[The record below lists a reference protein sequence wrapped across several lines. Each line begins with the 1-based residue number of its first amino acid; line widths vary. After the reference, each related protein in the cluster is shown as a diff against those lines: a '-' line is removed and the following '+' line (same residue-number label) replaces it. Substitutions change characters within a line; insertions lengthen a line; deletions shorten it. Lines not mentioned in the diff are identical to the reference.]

1 MKIYSR
7 TFGGVVFDIFNYV
20 FFTLLVVL
28 CLYPFWYMFVYSIS
42 EPSLAAKGV
51 TLLPRGFTL
60 FNYKKVMELKGI
72 YNAFF
77 ISVIRTVI
85 GTALSVFLN
94 ALLGYLFSRTEMP
107 GRKILYR
114 MLLLTMYI
122 SGGLIP
128 YYLIIK
134 NYGLLN
140 NFMVYIIPGAIAA
153 FNVILIKTFI
163 ESLPDSLQES
173 AMLDGAGYFTIFTK
187 IVMPLCL
194 PIIATIAVFSAVSN
208 WNSWFDNYMFISSE
222 KLNTLQLTLY
232 EYLNEAQTLARLL
245 QESGNIEDYKKTMQR
260 SLTPRG
266 VQITITM
273 ITTIPIMLVYPYMQR
288 FFIKGIMVGAIK
300 G

>member
-1 MKIYSR
+1 MKIYGR
-7 TFGGVVFDIFNYV
+7 TLGGTVFDIVNYA
-20 FFTLLVVL
+20 FFALLIIL
-28 CLYPFWYMFVYSIS
+28 CLYPFWYMLVYSIS
-42 EPSLAAKGV
+42 EPSLAAKGI
-51 TLLPRGFTL
+51 TLFPRGFTL
-60 FNYKKVMELKGI
+60 FNYKKVMELEGI

-77 ISVIRTVI
+77 ISVMRTVT

-107 GRKILYR
+107 GRKFLYR
-114 MLLLTMYI
+114 MLLVTMYV

-128 YYLIIK
+128 YYLVIK

-140 NFMVYIIPGAIAA
+140 NFFVYIIPGAIAA

-173 AMLDGAGYFTIFTK
+173 AMLDGAGYFTIFSK
-187 IVMPLCL
+187 IIMPLCL
-194 PIIATIAVFSAVSN
+194 PIIATIAVFSAVGN
-208 WNSWFDNYMFISSE
+208 WNSWFDNYIFVSSDN
-222 KLNTLQLTLY
+222 LRTLQLTLY

-245 QESGNIEDYKKTMQR
+245 QESGNIEDYKRTMEK

-266 VQITITM
+266 VQITVTM
-273 ITTIPIMLVYPYMQR
+273 ITTIPILLVYPYMQR

>member
-1 MKIYSR
+1 M
-7 TFGGVVFDIFNYV
+7 GAVVFDIFNYA
-20 FFTLLVVL
+20 FFALLVIL

-42 EPSLAAKGV
+42 EPSLATKGV

-77 ISVIRTVI
+77 ISVMRTVI

-107 GRKILYR
+107 GRKLLYR
-114 MLLLTMYI
+114 MLLLTMYV

-128 YYLIIK
+128 YYLMIK

-173 AMLDGAGYFTIFTK
+173 AMLDGAGYFTIFSK
-187 IVMPLCL
+187 IVMPLSL

-222 KLNTLQLTLY
+222 NLNTLQLTLY

-245 QESGNIEDYKKTMQR
+245 QESGNIEDYKKTMER

-273 ITTIPIMLVYPYMQR
+273 ITTIPILLVYPYMQR